1 MDEARMQV
9 VVFFSIIADLKDFRH
24 VKGRLFDLDL
34 LLFCLLLTELKNC
47 RRQRQRVRWLS
58 GNWDWIRE
66 IWKTK
71 ANKDSSQTAP
81 SQSTLSRLLKGIDL
95 WALTEQYHAARRAAF
110 HKDRSDTTDAETPA
124 ISLRHYAIDGKA
136 RAGIVSPVTGRT
148 EIDVTVFDV
157 RTREVLAL
165 RNLSDKQGEST
176 AVQNIL
182 KHKGR
187 TFPLGIF
194 SSDAGI
200 TSPKVTAR
208 MISAGHQ
215 YLLALKE
222 NAGEVYSICR
232 AFKWGKVAII
242 NETSDDAHGRKEKRY
257 LRRISLSR
265 SRSQQFSKYSK
276 CGYLYQVESIRMENS
291 KETREVR
298 YFIGSRGLKGLLG
311 KEILTIIREHWIIEN
326 GLHWVKDAVLA
337 EDNLHVMSNRS
348 SRVLGFLKNMVVTIG
363 FSIYR
368 SVQRFVDE
376 FDASPKKFT
385 KHLLQ
390 LE

>member
-1 MDEARMQV
+1 MDEAHMQV
-9 VVFFSIIADLKDFRH
+9 VVFLSIIGDLNDFRH
-24 VKGRLFDLDL
+24 VKGRVFDLDL

-58 GNWDWIRE
+58 GNWEWIRE
-66 IWKTK
+66 IWKTI
-71 ANKDSSQTAP
+71 ANKDSPQTAP
-81 SQSTLSRLLKGIDL
+81 SQPTLSRLLKGVGF
-95 WALTEQYHAARRAAF
+95 WALAERYHAARTAIL
-110 HKDRSDTTDAETPA
+110 HEDKSDTTNSETPET
-124 ISLRHYAIDGKA
+124 SPRHYAIDGKA

-165 RNLSDKQGEST
+165 RNLPDKQGEST

-182 KHKGR
+182 KQKGR
-187 TFPLGIF
+187 SFPPGIF
-194 SSDAGI
+194 SGDAGI

-208 MISAGHQ
+208 MVSAGHD

-232 AFKWGKVAII
+232 DFEWDKVPVIH
-242 NETSDDAHGRKEKRY
+242 ETSDEAHGRKEKRS
-257 LRRISLSR
+257 LRRISLGR
-265 SRSQQFSKYSK
+265 SRTQQFSKYSK
-276 CGYLYQVESIRMENS
+276 CGYIYQVESIRIENK
-291 KETREVR
+291 KETRDVR
-298 YFIGSRGLKGLLG
+298 YFIGSRGLKVILA

-326 GLHWVKDAVLA
+326 GLHWVKDAVLD
-337 EDNLHVMSNRS
+337 EDNSHVMSNRS
-348 SRVLGFLKNMVVTIG
+348 SRVLSFFKNIVITIG

-376 FDASPKKFT
+376 FDARPKAFT
-385 KHLLQ
+385 KLLLK